1 LSQVQPVSSGQRTPC
16 AFSSNMLRSDA
27 NMLHRSLTP
36 PSQVNDLS
44 DAKRSFRLGVVAGV
58 RRHQSAVPR
67 KTETRK
73 TVELLIPQDGLELE
87 AA

>member
-44 DAKRSFRLGVVAGV
+44 VAKRSFRLGVV